1 MKCESCIRNL
11 DDTPTDNCQS
21 DNHWKICANSRFEGE
36 AAWRAHANKLE
47 QKLEMKDDDR
57 DKLDVAEWLESYEK
71 VKSYNCHGCNRHY
84 ELPTHIDHFACVCG
98 HRCRLRHLGGT
109 NPDQAVIDAAI
120 SYFGNERSAQLAWI
134 AEIIGGEH
142 CMSYTAD
149 EIRKMIRQEMDRW
162 ELTESGWR
170 KRK

>member
-1 MKCESCIRNL
+1 MEFCKNCNCLQHIL
-11 DDTPTDNCQS
+11 PDNNCN
-21 DNHWKICANSRFEGE
+21 DINHWKYYCQQN
-36 AAWRAHANKLE
+36 LE
-47 QKLEMKDDDR
+47 NR
-57 DKLDVAEWLESYEK
+57 DKLDVAEWLSSYEK

-84 ELPTHIDHFACVCG
+84 ELPTHIDHFTCVCG

-142 CMSYTAD
+142 CMNYTAD
-149 EIRKMIRQEMDRW
+149 EIRKMISQEMDRW
-162 ELTESGWR
+162 QLTESGWR
-170 KRK
+170 KK